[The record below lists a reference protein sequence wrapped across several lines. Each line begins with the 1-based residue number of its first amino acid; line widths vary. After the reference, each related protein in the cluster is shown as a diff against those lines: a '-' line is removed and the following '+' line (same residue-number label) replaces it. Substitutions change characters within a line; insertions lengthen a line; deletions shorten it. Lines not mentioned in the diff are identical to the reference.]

1 MSTSIINTQSSVG
14 EIMRRKRAN
23 SDTDM
28 SYNGYQ
34 SLYRMLKH
42 VYRLEES
49 TTIDVMIYM
58 LNNRSF
64 PLGSEHHPSEVEGF
78 IRYLTEE
85 MDLNG
90 HGHSVA
96 VNELLEDLA
105 PQFKEDYDS
114 DY

>member
-1 MSTSIINTQSSVG
+1 MSTSIINIQSSIG

-49 TTIDVMIYM
+49 ATIDVMIYM

-85 MDLNG
+85 MDG
-90 HGHSVA
+90 IA
-96 VNELLEDLA
+96 VNELLEDLV